1 MGVAPLEELP
11 DPLTLVHTSRL
22 AHPTAPPHLLRPG
35 EGDRLNVDGEG
46 PLLVAAIPGSR
57 LIVYEH
63 TGHLVLWEQPE
74 RVATD
79 LADFV
84 AGLST

>member
-1 MGVAPLEELP
+1 MLMGVAPLEELP

-22 AHPTAPPHLLRPG
+22 AHPTAPTHLLRPS

-46 PLLVAAIPGSR
+46 PARRSDPRLQSGS
-57 LIVYEH
+57 
-63 TGHLVLWEQPE
+63 HLVLWKQPE